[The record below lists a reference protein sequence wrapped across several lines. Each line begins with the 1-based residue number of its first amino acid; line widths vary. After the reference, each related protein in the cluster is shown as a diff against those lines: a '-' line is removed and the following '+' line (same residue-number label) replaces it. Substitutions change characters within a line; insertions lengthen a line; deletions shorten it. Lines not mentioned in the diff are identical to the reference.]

1 MLRSLAK
8 LLLLIFLLSNISLA
22 QISRVAGMGD
32 LKFSIVDRDL
42 SLSPYDFGGNPA
54 WLFMDE
60 QESYLKI
67 TPAYGNSWGNYRQKY
82 DSEGNTNLGSAF
94 HGIKT
99 LGDLGTFSGF
109 TSYNYENRRNNYRT
123 LKKDTYNGE
132 AFHFTDTTASDFRY
146 MGPKVVLIYSW
157 EPIEGLYA
165 GGSVAYELMDGLKE
179 KYSYAKTI
187 YRNAELQAGL
197 AVNFMHNAVFGVD
210 VKYSDS
216 QEAIEAQD
224 VNLLDVE
231 VRHYRG
237 DNYYVGKRGSPITS
251 KIKKQGFTFGSQLFW
266 DDGEKL
272 SIGLQSNYTPSD
284 SRVLKPFTT
293 TVSSMTTSFDEVE
306 DSYAAFEFFDV
317 QLKTQYKLDDDLTV
331 GAYAGYFSDYSWSK
345 ISLKELLIWEWDI
358 KKTVLGLGASYQAS
372 PSLLLGLE
380 YEFSHSSVD
389 SSKYIDNLLLNIVS
403 NDHVLRTGAEYKL
416 TDEVFLRCGFNYGA
430 KEHDL
435 IYGGKDCNSYKYS
448 AGIGFPLFDLL
459 TIDASLQYINVSPK
473 KPDNF
478 SRSYLSGNISL
489 TVQAF

>member
-1 MLRSLAK
+1 
-8 LLLLIFLLSNISLA
+8 
-22 QISRVAGMGD
+22 
-32 LKFSIVDRDL
+32 
-42 SLSPYDFGGNPA
+42 
-54 WLFMDE
+54 
-60 QESYLKI
+60 
-67 TPAYGNSWGNYRQKY
+67 
-82 DSEGNTNLGSAF
+82 
-94 HGIKT
+94 
-99 LGDLGTFSGF
+99 
-109 TSYNYENRRNNYRT
+109 
-123 LKKDTYNGE
+123 
-132 AFHFTDTTASDFRY
+132 
-146 MGPKVVLIYSW
+146 
-157 EPIEGLYA
+157 
-165 GGSVAYELMDGLKE
+165 
-179 KYSYAKTI
+179 
-187 YRNAELQAGL
+187 
-197 AVNFMHNAVFGVD
+197 
-210 VKYSDS
+210 
-216 QEAIEAQD
+216 
-224 VNLLDVE
+224 
-231 VRHYRG
+231 
-237 DNYYVGKRGSPITS
+237 
-251 KIKKQGFTFGSQLFW
+251 
-266 DDGEKL
+266 
-272 SIGLQSNYTPSD
+272 
-284 SRVLKPFTT
+284 
-293 TVSSMTTSFDEVE
+293 MTTSFDEVE

-317 QLKTQYKLDDDLTV
+317 QLKTQYKYDDELTV